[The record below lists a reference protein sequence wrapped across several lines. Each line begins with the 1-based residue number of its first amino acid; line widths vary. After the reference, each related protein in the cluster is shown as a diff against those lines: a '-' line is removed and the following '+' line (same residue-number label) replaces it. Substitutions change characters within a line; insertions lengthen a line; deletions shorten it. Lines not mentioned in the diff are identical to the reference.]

1 MDRFVRNQQGQAV
14 AVVGDLL
21 VHAQWEPFADCRK
34 RPTGI
39 HGNRGWR
46 VGQWCPENVGTW
58 NSLDFLKTHC
68 LRTHWITFVIEMNFR
83 TFPSKKSFKKQHG
96 SWSLPRWLAGLHR
109 ADRWKSY
116 NFLTGAKPA
125 SGKVG
130 TGLNSDVCDEC
141 WLKRPKNQ
149 FSRIPHHVPIWE
161 KGCLNE

>member
-1 MDRFVRNQQGQAV
+1 
-14 AVVGDLL
+14 
-21 VHAQWEPFADCRK
+21 
-34 RPTGI
+34 
-39 HGNRGWR
+39 
-46 VGQWCPENVGTW
+46 
-58 NSLDFLKTHC
+58 
-68 LRTHWITFVIEMNFR
+68 MNFR
-83 TFPSKKSFKKQHG
+83 AFPSKKSFKKQHG

-116 NFLTGAKPA
+116 NFLTGENPA

-161 KGCLNE
+161 KDWEVLFERIVWYRFRFQRIVSNWAWFDCPSALGDCSDLFLIVWTSFQQMHLLSIGSSFLSWLRCTALAL